1 MEHDLAYAADH
12 PVQRQL
18 ESIMAT
24 TKPRMSK
31 EEFARRGESIYER
44 ELRQA
49 LEPKHNGEVVA
60 IDILTGAYEVDAD
73 EIAATDRLAARVPTA
88 QTWMR
93 KVGSRHSRHFGAA
106 HRTVRT

>member
-1 MEHDLAYAADH
+1 MGHASAYAADH
-12 PVQRQL
+12 PDQRPL

-31 EEFARRGESIYER
+31 EEFARRGEAIYER
-44 ELRQA
+44 ELRKA
-49 LEPKHNGEVVA
+49 LEPKHNGEMVA

-73 EIAATDRLAARVPTA
+73 EMAATDRLSARFPNA

-93 KVGSRHSRHFGAA
+93 KVGSRYSRHFGAA